1 MINIPK
7 GTKDTLPSESAK
19 WRYIEDSLRRLSSLY
34 NVREIRTPMFEH
46 TELFVRGIGDG
57 TDVVNKEMYTFEDRG
72 GRSITLKP
80 EGTASVA
87 RSFVEN
93 SLDAMS
99 LPLKMYYITP
109 CFRYERPQAGRLRE
123 FHQFGLEIY
132 GASSPYLDL
141 DCITFAYEALTGL
154 GLKNIRLHLNSIGC
168 PECRKTYTAALK
180 EYFASHLDEMCST
193 CRERYDRNPLRL
205 LDCKSP
211 DCKAIA
217 AGAPRISDYLCD
229 GCRAHHAKLQEL
241 LKGAGVPY
249 EIDEG
254 IVRGLDYYTRTV
266 FEFVTED
273 LGAQGTVCGGGR
285 YDNLVQSIGGKP
297 TGCVGF
303 AMGLERILMLMEKQG
318 ITFPDERVGV
328 FVMSQSADQADACM
342 RITAELRRAGVSADT
357 EMTGRSLKAQF
368 KYADKIGARFGIV
381 IGGNEI
387 SSGTVKIKNLSDGTE
402 EECALGDIAARMK
415 EKING

>member
-1 MINIPK
+1 M
-7 GTKDTLPSESAK
+7 
-19 WRYIEDSLRRLSSLY
+19 
-34 NVREIRTPMFEH
+34 
-46 TELFVRGIGDG
+46 
-57 TDVVNKEMYTFEDRG
+57 
-72 GRSITLKP
+72 
-80 EGTASVA
+80 
-87 RSFVEN
+87 
-93 SLDAMS
+93 
-99 LPLKMYYITP
+99 
-109 CFRYERPQAGRLRE
+109 
-123 FHQFGLEIY
+123 
-132 GASSPYLDL
+132 
-141 DCITFAYEALTGL
+141 
-154 GLKNIRLHLNSIGC
+154 
-168 PECRKTYTAALK
+168 
-180 EYFASHLDEMCST
+180 
-193 CRERYDRNPLRL
+193 
-205 LDCKSP
+205 
-211 DCKAIA
+211 
-217 AGAPRISDYLCD
+217 
-229 GCRAHHAKLQEL
+229 
-241 LKGAGVPY
+241 PY

-303 AMGLERILMLMEKQG
+303 AMGVERILMLMEKQG